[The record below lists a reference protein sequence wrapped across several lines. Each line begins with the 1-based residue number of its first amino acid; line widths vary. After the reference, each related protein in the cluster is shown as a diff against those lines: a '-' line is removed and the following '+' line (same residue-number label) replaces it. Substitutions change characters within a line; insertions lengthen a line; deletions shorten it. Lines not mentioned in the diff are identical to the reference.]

1 MGQPGLP
8 FLIIKITNMNSDKKT
23 IKYFLYA
30 RKSTDEEDR
39 QITSIS
45 DQIREMKKLASDRGL
60 KIVKV
65 FEESKSAKN
74 IGRPVFNEMVERIN
88 KSEATGIICWKADR
102 LARNM
107 VDGGNIINM
116 LQNGIIE
123 HIQAFD
129 GQYWPEDN
137 VIVLSVAFSSSTQYS
152 KDLSVNVKR
161 GMIAKAKR
169 GWLPNKAPLGYSN
182 ILDKQGNEKTII
194 APDENFKLV
203 RELFACVLNEN
214 ATLEQLEARAGKIGL
229 TTKQGGKLHIS
240 TIHRIL
246 TNPFYYGKYEWPEE
260 SGEWHNGNHEK
271 MLSVSEFQ
279 RVQKILTRKTKARF
293 KKHNINYRGLMTCK
307 CCGGAITASKIIK
320 KQKNGNIHEY
330 IYYHCGKKVDKS
342 CEQRSYPLKE
352 ADFEKQVMDILEK
365 IEIPQDIYDW
375 AMGELKQEN
384 NFEKEAREKMIT
396 AHRKNYDRETNKIH
410 GLIDMRA
417 DNEISKEEYAKKR
430 KEAEQKRDYAEEKI
444 NEIENR
450 NKAFIKQADELFIFV
465 KNARKEFLNGN
476 YEKKKEIILNLGSNL
491 QICDKKLLISLDFR
505 LKPFE
510 KYARGAREEIKRVKP
525 LDISLDKRK
534 TAHIGTAFPVMSG

>member
-1 MGQPGLP
+1 M
-8 FLIIKITNMNSDKKT
+8 IIKITNMNSDKKT

-65 FEESKSAKN
+65 FEESKSTKN

-203 RELFACVLNEN
+203 RKLFACVLNEN